1 LYSNKNDAIL
11 IQQQA
16 DFDKLD
22 QILQGFIQ
30 ARAHDQTTLDQLI
43 RSESAA
49 VKIHVDNNT
58 KALKQSLKVII
69 SSESN
74 QVQARLQD
82 LTLNQ
87 ISKEEHERLLGS
99 FKHDS
104 MNARRNQ
111 ILKNHHDTLSWIFN
125 TGYVDKDDATREV

>member
-1 LYSNKNDAIL
+1 MYSNKNDAIL

-30 ARAHDQTTLDQLI
+30 ARAHDQTALDQLI

-58 KALKQSLKVII
+58 KALKQSLKVIV

-104 MNARRNQ
+104 MNTRRNQ
-111 ILKNHHDTLSWIFN
+111 ILKNHNDTLSWIFN
-125 TGYVDKDDATREV
+125 TGYVDKDATREV

>member
-11 IQQQA
+11 IQQQT

-30 ARAHDQTTLDQLI
+30 ARAHDQTALDQLI

-49 VKIHVDNNT
+49 VKIHVDNTT

-87 ISKEEHERLLGS
+87 LSKEEHERLLGG

-111 ILKNHHDTLSWIFN
+111 ILKNHNDTLSWIFN
-125 TGYVDKDDATREV
+125 TGYVDKDATREV

>member
-1 LYSNKNDAIL
+1 MYSNKNDAIL

-16 DFDKLD
+16 DFNKLD
-22 QILQGFIQ
+22 KILQGFIQ
-30 ARAHDQTTLDQLI
+30 ARAHDQTALGQLI

-58 KALKQSLKVII
+58 KALKQSLEVII

-87 ISKEEHERLLGS
+87 ICKEEHEQLLGS

-111 ILKNHHDTLSWIFN
+111 ILKNHNDTLSWIFN
-125 TGYVDKDDATREV
+125 TDYVDNDATIGV

>member
-1 LYSNKNDAIL
+1 MYSNKNDAIL

-30 ARAHDQTTLDQLI
+30 ARARDQTALDQLV

-49 VKIHVDNNT
+49 VKIHVDNNA

-69 SSESN
+69 SSEST

-82 LTLNQ
+82 LVLNL

-99 FKHDS
+99 FKYHS

-111 ILKNHHDTLSWIFN
+111 ILQNHNDTLSWIFD
-125 TGYVDKDDATREV
+125 TGYVDKDVTREV